1 MIVRSCLMVLALVAA
16 ASPARA
22 QMVPP
27 GAPQPAPP
35 PPGHAQPAP
44 PPDPQPAPADAPPEP
59 TASPPADIQ
68 AAPVQSFVEEPAAR
82 PEQAQARPPADVQSF
97 AEATMVSSGPVRF
110 ALNAF
115 GDASFRA
122 LMLESSKDTLTFTL
136 GTLALLINAR
146 LGAHILGT
154 AEMALDTKDSDQQP
168 LAKVERLHIRWQ
180 TERYFV
186 IGGRMHTDLGYWNT
200 AYHHGPWLQLT
211 INRPRAVRGESSGG
225 ILPIHFVGVEAGI
238 IVPVEPASLTI
249 SGGVGNGRG
258 NGETDIRITRDT
270 NYFKALQLKIECV
283 GLGLPDLRVG
293 ASGVYDRIASLA
305 MTTDTNQPTSA
316 ARNQDIDEMIGNAF
330 VAYRGVNLTLIAEGF
345 AVVHKNDTDTF
356 TTADEYVVGGYRIGR
371 ITPYLQLER
380 TDAMGGLDPFFTPQ
394 EMPPSPLPA
403 STPQD
408 QTEVIVGARIDTSV
422 WSAIKAEYSLVR
434 KDGPG
439 TLDHAVTVNWSFG
452 I

>member
-1 MIVRSCLMVLALVAA
+1 MTVRSCMMVLAFVAV

-22 QMVPP
+22 QV
-27 GAPQPAPP
+27 APQPTNPP
-35 PPGHAQPAP
+35 PSAQPVP
-44 PPDPQPAPADAPPEP
+44 PADAPPDAPPQP
-59 TASPPADIQ
+59 TASPPADTQ
-68 AAPVQSFVEEPAAR
+68 EAPVQSFEEQPAAR
-82 PEQAQARPPADVQSF
+82 PEQAQARPPEDVQSF

-122 LMLESSKDTLTFTL
+122 IMPESGNDSETFSL

-146 LGAHILGT
+146 LGTHILGT
-154 AEMALDTKDSDQQP
+154 AEAALDTNDSTQQP

-180 TERYFV
+180 NERFFV

-211 INRPRAVRGESSGG
+211 INRPRGVRGESSGG
-225 ILPIHFVGVEAGI
+225 ILPIHFVGVEAGL
-238 IVPVEPASLTI
+238 IVPMEPASLTV

-258 NGETDIRITRDT
+258 NTETDIRITRDT
-270 NYFKALQLKIECV
+270 NQFKALMLKVECV
-283 GLGLPDLRVG
+283 GLGWPDLRVG
-293 ASGVYDRIASLA
+293 ASGVYDRIPPLA
-305 MTTDTNQPTSA
+305 MTIDTNLPTSL
-316 ARNQDIDEMIGNAF
+316 ARNQEIDEWIGNGF
-330 VAYRGVNLTLIAEGF
+330 VAYRGVNLTVIAEGF

-371 ITPYLQLER
+371 VTPYLQLER
-380 TDAMGGLDPFFTPQ
+380 TDAMGGLDPFYTPQ
-394 EMPPSPLPA
+394 ETPPSPLPG

-408 QTEVIVGARIDTSV
+408 QTEVIVGTRIDTSV
-422 WSAIKAEYSLVR
+422 WSAIKAEYSLLH
-434 KDGPG
+434 KDGPD
-439 TLDHAVTVNWSFG
+439 TFDHTVTVNWSFG